1 MQTAGAARTAQEADE
16 ALAAAGSNV
25 NKRVG
30 ALNAFYERGGGD
42 VPFTYKA
49 GQRPHPWEANPA
61 AGSAT
66 ELNQRGVGAKASP
79 FAATAGG
86 GALESAASHYLGV
99 EPWREELAAAQQ
111 AVDQKPTEANIQRL
125 ERARQYLAGFET
137 LENFGRGAFVGAIP
151 AEVKAYATQQYPRPN
166 LGLAEGERG
175 VLDRLVNPP
184 PKKRRR

>member
-1 MQTAGAARTAQEADE
+1 
-16 ALAAAGSNV
+16 LAATVGSNV

-30 ALNAFYERGGGD
+30 ALNAFYEGGGGAT
-42 VPFTYKA
+42 PFTYKA
-49 GQRPHPWEANPA
+49 GQRPYPWEANPA

-66 ELNQRGVGAKASP
+66 ELYQRRGLGAKVSP
-79 FAATAGG
+79 ALAPAGG
-86 GALESAASHYLGV
+86 GALESGASHYLGV
-99 EPWREELAAAQQ
+99 EPWREELAAAQK

-125 ERARQYLAGFET
+125 ERARQYLAGGVEA

-166 LGLAEGERG
+166 LGLAEGERS

-184 PKKRRR
+184 PPKKRRR